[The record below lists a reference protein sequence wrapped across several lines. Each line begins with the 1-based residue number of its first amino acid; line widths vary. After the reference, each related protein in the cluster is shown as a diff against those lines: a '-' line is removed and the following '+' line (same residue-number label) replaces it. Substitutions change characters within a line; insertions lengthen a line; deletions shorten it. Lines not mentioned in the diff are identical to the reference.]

1 MESLRIMDK
10 PDNKTRKEQ
19 ILMTTYRSSIG
30 LSFVYPAIA
39 SILQVFMLIFCYT
52 HAQLYGP
59 YARRYSMF
67 YITFLTASV
76 IFIALSLFVKKD
88 IENRYKILH
97 YANPVFAAYSFFWA
111 LLVTFSDFGITGVL
125 DLVLFTTYSMII
137 PISLFLL
144 PLVYALIISVADVV
158 LLVFIIV
165 NTEVGLPIINTIIFF
180 IFQFI
185 LGISFIRLR
194 IRLSEKMIEE
204 KERMATE
211 LEFAAQIQTSILPSD
226 FPPFPERPEF
236 ELFASM
242 NAAKEVGG
250 DFYDYYMIGDK
261 TLGFLVADV
270 SGKSIPGAMF
280 MMRGKAVIKDLA
292 ETGMSPAEV
301 FSAANNKLC
310 EGNDT
315 CLFITAWMG
324 YLDIETGV
332 VHAVNAG
339 HNPPVLVRDGKA
351 EYVDFEHGMMMAAMS
366 GMTYK
371 EHTLQLKKG
380 DILYLYTDGVTEAID
395 PDEKQYGD
403 DRLLE
408 LLSFGNVSPSPAG
421 ANGVAGAVCETV
433 KSDIVRFVRG
443 AEQFDDITMLCI
455 RYLGVT
461 ESE

>member
-1 MESLRIMDK
+1 MDK
-10 PDNKTRKEQ
+10 TDNMTRREQ

-39 SILQVFMLIFCYT
+39 TVLQIFMLIFCFT
-52 HAQLYGP
+52 HADLYGP
-59 YARRYSMF
+59 YARRYSCF
-67 YITFLTASV
+67 YITFLTAALA
-76 IFIALSLFVKKD
+76 FMALSLFVKKD
-88 IENRYKILH
+88 IEKRYNILH
-97 YANPVFAAYSFFWA
+97 IANPVFAAFSFFWA
-111 LLVTFSDFGITGVL
+111 LMVTFSDFGITGVM
-125 DLVLFTTYSMII
+125 DPVLFTTYSMII
-137 PISLFLL
+137 PISIFLL
-144 PLVYALIISVADVV
+144 PFVYALIIFVADVALIGFV
-158 LLVFIIV
+158 IM
-165 NTEVGLPIINTIIFF
+165 NTEVGLPIINYIIFF

-194 IRLSEKMIEE
+194 MRLSEKMIEE
-204 KERMATE
+204 KERIDTE
-211 LEFAAQIQTSILPSD
+211 LEFAAQIQTSILPCT
-226 FPPFPERPEF
+226 FPPFPDRQEF
-236 ELFASM
+236 EIFASM

-250 DFYDYYMIGDK
+250 DFYDYYMIGNK

-280 MMRGKAVIKDLA
+280 MMRGKSVIKDLA

-301 FSAANNKLC
+301 FYEANNKLC

-351 EYVDFEHGMMMAAMS
+351 EYVNFEHGMMLAAMS
-366 GMTYK
+366 GMKYK
-371 EHTLQLKKG
+371 EHTIQLKKG

-395 PDEKQYGD
+395 PDEKQFGD

-408 LLSFGNVSPSPAG
+408 LLSFGEAYPSPEED
-421 ANGVAGAVCETV
+421 NCIAGAVCKTV
-433 KSDIVRFVRG
+433 KTDIERFVRG

-455 RYLGVT
+455 RYLGA
-461 ESE
+461 

>member
-1 MESLRIMDK
+1 MDK
-10 PDNKTRKEQ
+10 TDNMTRREQ

-30 LSFVYPAIA
+30 LSFVYPVIGI
-39 SILQVFMLIFCYT
+39 ILQIFMLTFCFT
-52 HAQLYGP
+52 HSELYGP
-59 YARRYSMF
+59 YASRYSRF
-67 YITFLTASV
+67 YISFLTAAV
-76 IFIALSLFVKKD
+76 VFVVLSLYVKKD
-88 IENRYKILH
+88 IENRYRILH
-97 YANPVFAAYSFFWA
+97 YANPVFAIFSFLWA
-111 LLVTFSDFGITGVL
+111 LIVTFSDYGITGVA
-125 DLVLFTTYSMII
+125 DPVLFMTYSMII
-137 PISLFLL
+137 PISIFLL
-144 PLVYALIISVADVV
+144 PFIYAAIIFVADVA
-158 LLVFIIV
+158 LVIFIV
-165 NTEVGLPIINTIIFF
+165 MNTEVGLPIINYIIFF
-180 IFQFI
+180 IFQFV

-194 IRLSEKMIEE
+194 MRLSEKMIEE
-204 KERMATE
+204 KERIDTE
-211 LEFAAQIQTSILPSD
+211 LEFAAQIQTSILPCT
-226 FPPFPERPEF
+226 FPPFPDKQEF

-250 DFYDYYMIGDK
+250 DFYDYYMIGNK

-301 FSAANNKLC
+301 FSEANNKLC

-351 EYVDFEHGMMMAAMS
+351 EYVNFEHGMMLAAMS
-366 GMTYK
+366 GMKYQ

-408 LLSFGNVSPSPAG
+408 LLSFGDAYPSPAG
-421 ANGVAGAVCETV
+421 DNGTAGAVCETV
-433 KSDIVRFVRG
+433 KTDIGRFVRG

-455 RYLGVT
+455 RYMGEPVK
-461 ESE
+461 